1 MLVKLI
7 LMDLFEAIYGRR
19 SIRAF
24 KPDPVREEDLKK
36 ILETA
41 TAAPS
46 AGNRQPWEF
55 IVVKDTEKKSEL
67 ARAAL
72 GQSFI
77 EEAPVVVVVCA
88 NLERSSRVYGR
99 RGEELYAIQDTAAAI
114 QNMLLAAFALGYGTC
129 WVGAFDEHEVSK
141 ILRIPS
147 GVRPV
152 AIIPIGKPAEKP
164 SRTSRLPLDRI
175 VHRETY

>member
-1 MLVKLI
+1 
-7 LMDLFEAIYGRR
+7 MDVFEAIHKRR

-24 KPDPVREEDLKK
+24 KQDPVCEEDLKK
-36 ILETA
+36 ILEA
-41 TAAPS
+41 AIAAPS

-55 IVVKDTEKKSEL
+55 IVVRDAERKREL
-67 ARAAL
+67 VEAAL

-77 EEAPVVVVVCA
+77 EEAPVVIIVCA
-88 NLERSSRVYGR
+88 NLARSSRVYGK

-129 WVGAFDEHEVSK
+129 WIGAFDEREVSR
-141 ILRIPS
+141 ILKIPS

-164 SRTSRLPLDRI
+164 SKTPRLPLDEV